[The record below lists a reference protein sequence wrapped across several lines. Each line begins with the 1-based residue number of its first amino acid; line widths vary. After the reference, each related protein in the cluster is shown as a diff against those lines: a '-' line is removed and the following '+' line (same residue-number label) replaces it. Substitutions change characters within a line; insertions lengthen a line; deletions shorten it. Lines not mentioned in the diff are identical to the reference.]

1 MYYGYFQIFST
12 PTFSI
17 QISMTFIRQPGKDK
31 VTLVDKWDLILTNLT
46 FYDQH
51 YDVAHL

>member
-1 MYYGYFQIFST
+1 MAVFRYFLHQPFSV
-12 PTFSI
+12 
-17 QISMTFIRQPGKDK
+17 QISMTSIRQPGKDK